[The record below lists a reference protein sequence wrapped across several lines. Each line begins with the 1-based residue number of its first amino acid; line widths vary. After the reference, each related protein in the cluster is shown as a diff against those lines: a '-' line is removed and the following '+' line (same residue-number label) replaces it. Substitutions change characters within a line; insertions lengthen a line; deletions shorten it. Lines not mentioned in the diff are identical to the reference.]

1 MEAGGNETNRTV
13 ERAVREAVCLAAERQ
28 THTIYGNEKPEKQD
42 FKSPQITPSLLK
54 PVAEAFFLPHLVQGL
69 FKAVKEGV
77 SSVFISPLR
86 GWASE
91 QVLRRETRGPSNL

>member
-1 MEAGGNETNRTV
+1 M
-13 ERAVREAVCLAAERQ
+13 REAVCLAAERR

-77 SSVFISPLR
+77 SSVFISLLR